1 MISLVITIV
10 LTAAVLVLIWYA
22 ISALIQLRKTLLSAE
37 KTLMSMDVLTT
48 NIDKRLEPLLDDMHS
63 VVKRADRELG
73 RVNDVMST
81 VKDIGDKVNVVT
93 RVVHEVVSSPLIKV
107 ASISAGA
114 KEAIKKMV
122 GR

>member
-10 LTAAVLVLIWYA
+10 LTVAVLVLIWYA

-48 NIDKRLEPLLDDMHS
+48 NIDKKLEPLLGDMHS

-73 RVNDVMST
+73 RVDDVMST
-81 VKDIGDKVNVVT
+81 VKDIGDKVNAVT